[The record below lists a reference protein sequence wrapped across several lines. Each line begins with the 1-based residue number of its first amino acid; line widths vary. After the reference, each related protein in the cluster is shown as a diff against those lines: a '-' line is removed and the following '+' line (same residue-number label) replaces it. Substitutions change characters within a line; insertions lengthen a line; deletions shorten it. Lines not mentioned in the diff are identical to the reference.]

1 MKRLHTYLTDEQH
14 EYLVS
19 LSESTGKTIADFV
32 RMAIDRMK
40 AQTVYVDDTIDMAE
54 EVHPE
59 FTYEQFQAWLLFRW
73 RLRHE
78 GKEHANGDVLVRMVT
93 HLEDELAEMKL
104 MLRQLL
110 GEDDAEN

>member
-14 EYLVS
+14 EYLVA
-19 LSESTGKTIADFV
+19 LSGSTGKTIADYV

-40 AQTVYVDDTIDMAE
+40 AQTVYVDDTIEMAE

-78 GKEHANGDVLVRMVT
+78 GKEHNGNNAEILAKVDEI
-93 HLEDELAEMKL
+93 LEL
-104 MLRQLL
+104 LRRN
-110 GEDDAEN
+110 DAPNY